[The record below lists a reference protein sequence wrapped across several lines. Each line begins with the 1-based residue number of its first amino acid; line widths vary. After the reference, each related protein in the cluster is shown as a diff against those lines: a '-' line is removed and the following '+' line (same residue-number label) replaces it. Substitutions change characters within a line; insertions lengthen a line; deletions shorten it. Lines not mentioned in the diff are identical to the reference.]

1 MKRILVFVKSE
12 YVRDAQAFTRLD
24 ASQYEEVGI
33 YMGTDCEQGWNDI
46 KGPVLVADWKNLTME
61 QAMEKIK
68 VLYPDASIGIFTFL
82 IILLLNSVE
91 RDAFMVSL
99 FS

>member
-24 ASQYEEVGI
+24 ASQYEEVEI

-46 KGPVLVADWKNLTME
+46 KGRTGQTSTTRENVVAITKANWWR
-61 QAMEKIK
+61 KIK
-68 VLYPDASIGIFTFL
+68 KFRKDHTGRLFL
-82 IILLLNSVE
+82 WNN
-91 RDAFMVSL
+91 F
-99 FS
+99 